1 MDRVQE
7 CIDLIKKA
15 YQIYIVLPAEGKE
28 KVDEYMDKFEEENK
42 SEEED
47 EQAN

>member
-7 CIDLIKKA
+7 CIDLMKKA
-15 YQIYIVLPAEGKE
+15 YQIYIVLPAEEKE
-28 KVDEYMDKFEEENK
+28 RVDKFLDEF

-47 EQAN
+47 KE